1 MDAHADVIFCAH
13 IWQSWEAEKCLSL
26 WNYRIMDSIAINLL
40 DSLGWQQMIQ
50 EVVFMLERNVELF
63 IEHCELKGLSKKT
76 IGSYEQTIRLFIR
89 FSNEQGIVQTE
100 KVTHMMV
107 QNYISAN

>member
-1 MDAHADVIFCAH
+1 MFL
-13 IWQSWEAEKCLSL
+13 EA
-26 WNYRIMDSIAINLL
+26 
-40 DSLGWQQMIQ
+40 
-50 EVVFMLERNVELF
+50 
-63 IEHCELKGLSKKT
+63 CELKGLSMKT
-76 IGSYEQTIRLFIR
+76 IGSYEQTMRLFIK

>member
-1 MDAHADVIFCAH
+1 
-13 IWQSWEAEKCLSL
+13 
-26 WNYRIMDSIAINLL
+26 
-40 DSLGWQQMIQ
+40 
-50 EVVFMLERNVELF
+50 MLERNVELF
-63 IEHCELKGLSKKT
+63 IEHCELKGLSKKTIGSYEQKT

>member
-1 MDAHADVIFCAH
+1 
-13 IWQSWEAEKCLSL
+13 
-26 WNYRIMDSIAINLL
+26 
-40 DSLGWQQMIQ
+40 MIQ
-50 EVVFMLERNVELF
+50 EVVFMLERDVEMF
-63 IEHCELKGLSKKT
+63 IEHCENKGLATKT
-76 IGSYEQTIRLFIR
+76 IGSYEQTMRLFIR

>member
-1 MDAHADVIFCAH
+1 
-13 IWQSWEAEKCLSL
+13 
-26 WNYRIMDSIAINLL
+26 MDSIAINLL

-50 EVVFMLERNVELF
+50 EVVFMLERDVELF

-76 IGSYEQTIRLFIR
+76 IGSYEQTMRLFIK
-89 FSNEQGIVQTE
+89 FFNEQGIVQTE

>member
-1 MDAHADVIFCAH
+1 
-13 IWQSWEAEKCLSL
+13 
-26 WNYRIMDSIAINLL
+26 
-40 DSLGWQQMIQ
+40 
-50 EVVFMLERNVELF
+50 MLERDVELF
-63 IEHCELKGLSKKT
+63 IEHYELKGLSQKT
-76 IGSYEQTIRLFIR
+76 IGGYEQTMRLFIK

>member
-1 MDAHADVIFCAH
+1 
-13 IWQSWEAEKCLSL
+13 
-26 WNYRIMDSIAINLL
+26 MDSVAINLL

-50 EVVFMLERNVELF
+50 EVVFMLERDVELF
-63 IEHCELKGLSKKT
+63 IGHCELKGLSQKT
-76 IGSYEQTIRLFIR
+76 IGSYEQTMRLFIR